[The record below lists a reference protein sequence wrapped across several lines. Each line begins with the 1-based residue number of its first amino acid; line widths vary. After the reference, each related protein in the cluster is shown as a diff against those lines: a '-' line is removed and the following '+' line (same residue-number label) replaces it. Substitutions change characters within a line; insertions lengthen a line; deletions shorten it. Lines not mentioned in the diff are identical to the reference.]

1 VFETLTA
8 FVGFLTAQGIE
19 QTLAHWIALYGPWA
33 LGLVA
38 AIVFAETGF
47 VVTPFLP
54 GDSLLF
60 LTGAAIAA
68 AGYSVHG
75 AAAVLIA
82 AAILGNTVNF
92 TVGRT
97 AAHWLLPRL
106 HGRWLRPSH
115 LEMTHAYF
123 ERWGGA
129 TIIVSRFVPIVRT
142 IAPFLAG
149 AGDMQVRRF
158 TLFNVVGGVAWVVLF
173 IYGGALL
180 GSQPFVRRHLGW
192 AVIGII
198 VLSVLPIVFGIVK
211 AWRAQ
216 RVAESVRS
224 SAPSR

>member
-1 VFETLTA
+1 MSWLTA
-8 FVGFLTAQGIE
+8 LFSAQGIE
-19 QTLAHWIALYGPWA
+19 QTLAQWIALYGPWA
-33 LGLVA
+33 LALVA
-38 AIVFAETGF
+38 AIIFAETGL

-68 AGYSVHG
+68 AGYSVH
-75 AAAVLIA
+75 ASVAVLIA

-106 HGRWLRPSH
+106 HGRWLRPAH

-129 TIIVSRFVPIVRT
+129 TIVVSRFVPIVRT

-149 AGDMQVRRF
+149 AGDMSVRRF
-158 TLFNVVGGVAWVVLF
+158 TLFNVTGGVAWVAIFV
-173 IYGGALL
+173 YAGAFL
-180 GSQPFVRRHLGW
+180 GSQPFVRKHLGAL
-192 AVIGII
+192 AVGIV
-198 VLSVLPIVFGIVK
+198 VLSVLPIVFGALK
-211 AWRAQ
+211 ARRAT
-216 RVAESVRS
+216 RS
-224 SAPSR
+224 

>member
-1 VFETLTA
+1 MIEIVSNALH
-8 FVGFLTAQGIE
+8 FLFSQGIE
-19 QTLAHWIALYGPWA
+19 QTLTHWIALYGPWA
-33 LGLVA
+33 LGIVA

-75 AAAVLIA
+75 AVALLIA

-106 HGRWLRPSH
+106 HGRWLRPEH
-115 LEMTHAYF
+115 VQMTHAYF

-129 TIIVSRFVPIVRT
+129 TIVVSRFVPIVRT

-149 AGDMQVRRF
+149 AGDMPVRRF
-158 TLFNVVGGVAWVVLF
+158 TLYNVVGGMAWVVLF
-173 IYGGALL
+173 VYAGALL
-180 GSQPFVRRHLGW
+180 GSQPFVRQHLGW
-192 AVIGII
+192 LAIGIV
-198 VLSVLPIVFGIVK
+198 VLSLLPIAIGALK
-211 AWRAQ
+211 ARRA
-216 RVAESVRS
+216 AGG
-224 SAPSR
+224 

>member
-1 VFETLTA
+1 VIEILSNA
-8 FVGFLTAQGIE
+8 LHFLSAQGIE
-19 QTLAHWIALYGPWA
+19 QTLTHWIALYGPWA
-33 LGLVA
+33 LGIVA

-75 AAAVLIA
+75 AVALLIA

-106 HGRWLRPSH
+106 HGRWLRPEH
-115 LEMTHAYF
+115 VQMTHAYF

-129 TIIVSRFVPIVRT
+129 TIVVSRFVPIVRT

-149 AGDMQVRRF
+149 AGDMPVRRF
-158 TLFNVVGGVAWVVLF
+158 TLYNVVGGVAWVVLF
-173 IYGGALL
+173 VYAGALL
-180 GSQPFVRRHLGW
+180 GGQPFVRQHLGW
-192 AVIGII
+192 LAIGIV
-198 VLSVLPIVFGIVK
+198 VLSLLPIAIGALK
-211 AWRAQ
+211 ARRA
-216 RVAESVRS
+216 AGG
-224 SAPSR
+224 

>member
-1 VFETLTA
+1 MDAL
-8 FVGFLTAQGIE
+8 LNLLSAQGLE

-68 AGYSVHG
+68 AGYSVHT
-75 AAAVLIA
+75 AALVLVV
-82 AAILGNTVNF
+82 AAIAGNTVNF

-106 HGRWLRPSH
+106 HGRWLRPAH
-115 LEMTHAYF
+115 IEMTHAYF

-129 TIIVSRFVPIVRT
+129 TIVVSRFVPIVRT

-149 AGDMQVRRF
+149 AGDMPVRRF

-173 IYGGALL
+173 VYAGALL
-180 GSQPFVRRHLGW
+180 GSQPFVKQHLGW
-192 AVIGII
+192 LAIAIV
-198 VLSVLPIVFGIVK
+198 VLSLLPLAWGAFK
-211 AWRAQ
+211 AWRA
-216 RVAESVRS
+216 RRA
-224 SAPSR
+224 AA

>member
-1 VFETLTA
+1 LDA
-8 FVGFLTAQGIE
+8 LLNLLSAQGLE
-19 QTLAHWIALYGPWA
+19 QTLTHWIALYGPWA

-68 AGYSVHG
+68 AGYSVHT
-75 AAAVLIA
+75 AALVLIV
-82 AAILGNTVNF
+82 AAIAGNTVNF

-106 HGRWLRPSH
+106 HGRWLRPAH

-129 TIIVSRFVPIVRT
+129 TILMSRFVPIVRT

-149 AGDMQVRRF
+149 AGDMRVRRF
-158 TLFNVVGGVAWVVLF
+158 MLFNVVGGAAWVLLF
-173 IYGGALL
+173 VYAGALL
-180 GSQPFVRRHLGW
+180 GSQPWVKKHLGW
-192 AVIGII
+192 LAIAIV
-198 VLSVLPIVFGIVK
+198 VLSLLPLAWGAFK
-211 AWRAQ
+211 AWRA
-216 RVAESVRS
+216 RRA
-224 SAPSR
+224 AA